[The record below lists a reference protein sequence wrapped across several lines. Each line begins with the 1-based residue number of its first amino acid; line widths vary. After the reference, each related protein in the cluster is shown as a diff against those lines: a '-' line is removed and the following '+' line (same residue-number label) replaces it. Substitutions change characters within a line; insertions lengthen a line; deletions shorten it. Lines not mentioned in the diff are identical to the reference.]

1 MLPQQPA
8 DSKMGDWESPI
19 FSTHGGVKKG
29 KLLMSSTNVGK
40 GYLLTIKVGL
50 VVRETLT
57 DVREN

>member
-1 MLPQQPA
+1 MKL
-8 DSKMGDWESPI
+8 G
-19 FSTHGGVKKG
+19 KK
-29 KLLMSSTNVGK
+29 LMSSTNVGK

>member
-1 MLPQQPA
+1 V
-8 DSKMGDWESPI
+8 S
-19 FSTHGGVKKG
+19 KKG

-57 DVREN
+57 DVRKNQGAFAPGFFATII